1 MQTFDVTAVF
11 SACISALTDF
21 ILWAKTTYIFL
32 GGYSFSVYSVAV
44 GSLVVS
50 SIIASFLPWDDDDE
64 TEESVF

>member
-1 MQTFDVTAVF
+1 MHIFDITAVF
-11 SACISALTDF
+11 NACISALTDF
-21 ILWAKTTYIFL
+21 ILWAKTTYIYL

-64 TEESVF
+64 QEESVF

>member
-1 MQTFDVTAVF
+1 MHTFDVTAIF
-11 SACISALTDF
+11 SACVGALTDF

-50 SIIASFLPWDDDDE
+50 SIIASFLPWDDEDE
-64 TEESVF
+64 QEESVF